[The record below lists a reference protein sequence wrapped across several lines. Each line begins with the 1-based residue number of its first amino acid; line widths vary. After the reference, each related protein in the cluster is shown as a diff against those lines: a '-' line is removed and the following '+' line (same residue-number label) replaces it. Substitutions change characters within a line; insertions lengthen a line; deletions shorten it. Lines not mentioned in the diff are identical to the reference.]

1 MGIVLKRRDNA
12 KIVKIVVG
20 GIVNKILNERSNDG
34 AIEYTKQSLKKIL
47 KNEFPIDKFII
58 SKTLKGTYKDRT
70 RIVHAILAD
79 RIAKRDPGN
88 KPDVNDRIPWVYIIT
103 KGKVELQGNRVEDPG
118 YVIKNK
124 LEIDYLFYITNQIM
138 KPSLQFLELIS
149 KNPEKIF
156 DSLINKEI
164 NRRKNVSSVFH
175 YFHSKDGED
184 DGEDDGEEEEDGE
197 EEDDKVNKSSNVPVL
212 NKKKSILTLEL

>member
-1 MGIVLKRRDNA
+1 
-12 KIVKIVVG
+12 
-20 GIVNKILNERSNDG
+20 
-34 AIEYTKQSLKKIL
+34 
-47 KNEFPIDKFII
+47 
-58 SKTLKGTYKDRT
+58 
-70 RIVHAILAD
+70 
-79 RIAKRDPGN
+79 
-88 KPDVNDRIPWVYIIT
+88 
-103 KGKVELQGNRVEDPG
+103 
-118 YVIKNK
+118 
-124 LEIDYLFYITNQIM
+124 M

>member
-1 MGIVLKRRDNA
+1 
-12 KIVKIVVG
+12 
-20 GIVNKILNERSNDG
+20 
-34 AIEYTKQSLKKIL
+34 
-47 KNEFPIDKFII
+47 
-58 SKTLKGTYKDRT
+58 LKGTYKDRT

-103 KGKVELQGNRVEDPG
+103 KGKVELQGDRVEDPG

-138 KPSLQFLELIS
+138 KPSLQFLEIIS
-149 KNPEKIF
+149 KNPDKIF
-156 DSLINKEI
+156 SSLINKEI
-164 NRRKNVSSVFH
+164 NRRKNVSSIFH
-175 YFHSKDGED
+175 YINSKDG
-184 DGEDDGEEEEDGE
+184 GEEEEE
-197 EEDDKVNKSSNVPVL
+197 EEQEEQEEGKGNKMPIL